1 MSWICTAFAILFS
14 GSEFL
19 KRRPCVFA
27 HRDITSV
34 YLCLKLWDDANACGW
49 TVGLVEGG
57 KGGRLV
63 LQCDLAKL

>member
-1 MSWICTAFAILFS
+1 M
-14 GSEFL
+14 
-19 KRRPCVFA
+19 FA
-27 HRDITSV
+27 HRDIPSV
-34 YLCLKLWDDANACGW
+34 YLALKLWDDANACGW